1 MKKESL
7 YTELSE
13 AVQSLLKLARES
25 SYNNISDN
33 CFFIIL
39 ETKHDYINSFERN
52 ILRKIE
58 NKRKKAKTL
67 LKITDE
73 LEFLYPNIY
82 DVHLYI
88 YKAKKNSTIIEI
100 EYSPRSS
107 SISDNNKDIQPQEP
121 RIYCQVPIPIY
132 SYYKKDKF
140 DINWQLNTVN
150 HKWRMFL
157 WKLKN
162 K

>member
-7 YTELSE
+7 YNEISE
-13 AVQSLLKLARES
+13 AVKSLLNLARES
-25 SYNNISDN
+25 SYNNISEN
-33 CFFIIL
+33 CLFIIS
-39 ETKHDYINSFERN
+39 EVNHNYNKSFERN
-52 ILRKIE
+52 ILRKAE
-58 NKRKKAKTL
+58 NKRKKPETL
-67 LKITDE
+67 TSVIDE

-88 YKAKKNSTIIEI
+88 FKAKKNSTIVEI
-100 EYSPRSS
+100 EYSLSSS
-107 SISDNNKDIQPQEP
+107 SISENNKDIQPQEP
-121 RIYCQVPIPIY
+121 RIYCKVPIPIY